1 MSKTAYHISLKGY
14 VGGYDFDRPTVDREL
29 AKNEGKQVNV
39 LIDSLG
45 GSLAT
50 GLSIS
55 AAFKKHGDINVHF
68 VGLNASAATIAS
80 LGVSHFQCIRS
91 ENPKSPQNHSF
102 SHIFA
107 IQIISSF

>member
-1 MSKTAYHISLKGY
+1 MSKTAYNISLKGY
-14 VGGYDFDRPTVDREL
+14 VGGYDFDRSTVDKEL

-55 AAFKKHGDINVHF
+55 ATNQRDGSF
-68 VGLNASAATIAS
+68 GLPSA
-80 LGVSHFQCIRS
+80 
-91 ENPKSPQNHSF
+91 
-102 SHIFA
+102 
-107 IQIISSF
+107 

>member
-1 MSKTAYHISLKGY
+1 MSKTAYNISLKGY

-29 AKNEGKQVNV
+29 AKNEGKPVNV

-55 AAFKKHGDINVHF
+55 VAFKNHGNVNVHF
-68 VGLNASAATIAS
+68 VDLNAYAATIA
-80 LGVSHFQCIRS
+80 
-91 ENPKSPQNHSF
+91 
-102 SHIFA
+102 
-107 IQIISSF
+107 